1 MRIASIFILF
11 IIFSISA
18 IPASADLYSEMT
30 QKILVYNQNAEKV
43 PGVIKSLLGNE
54 EMYGIIDLNDGTKLE
69 VKAVTKDARVI
80 QFAKVGTKITPGKGD
95 CNKDSEVTAVDALCA
110 LKMSVGKMP
119 EDQNLDVDG
128 DVKVTSSD
136 VRTIL
141 QGAVK
146 LSTEVTPTLVVTTN
160 EKTIRSIM
168 DSSKPADTF
177 LDAYDNKDITIE
189 AKGVVKSIVFS
200 LGTAVIKI
208 AKFLGIV

>member
-1 MRIASIFILF
+1 MKK
-11 IIFSISA
+11 IIFSLAMIFGILI
-18 IPASADLYSEMT
+18 IPASADLFGDMY
-30 QKILVYNQNAEKV
+30 QKIPVYNQNADKV

-69 VKAVTKDARVI
+69 VKAVTKAARVI

-95 CNKDSEVTAVDALCA
+95 CNKDAEISAVDALCA

-119 EDQNLDVDG
+119 EDENMDVDG
-128 DVKVTSSD
+128 DLKVTSSD
-136 VRTIL
+136 VRIIL

-146 LSTEVTPTLVVTTN
+146 LSTEANPILVVTTN

-177 LDAYDNKDITIE
+177 LNAYDNKDITIE
-189 AKGVVKSIVFS
+189 AKGIVKSIVFS
-200 LGTAVIKI
+200 LGMVIIKI